1 MSEPRRWLDD
11 PDGAPDDVRALLR
24 DATPTRAPDAAALA
38 RVTERVTVATALGG
52 VTAAGVT
59 WWKVGA
65 LTLGLAASVAALA
78 PRKSHPPPAP
88 IARPAVA
95 VVRPVA
101 APVVA
106 PSVVQVARPSVAP
119 PAPAFSAA
127 RVVRVTPA
135 VTPPRRVVAMP
146 APSLSAVAPAI
157 HEAPT
162 LHEAPAIGGGGHIT
176 TAGATDALA
185 EEARWIEDARRS
197 LDGDPSSALRT
208 LRTYPARF
216 PRGQLQGEAR
226 YLTFEALRRS
236 GATSEARA
244 FGEQMLREAPQGP
257 YARRIRS
264 ALAVTD
270 MPY

>member
-24 DATPTRAPDAAALA
+24 EATPTRAPDAAALA

-65 LTLGLAASVAALA
+65 LTLGLAASVAVLA

-88 IARPAVA
+88 IARPVAA

-106 PSVVQVARPSVAP
+106 PSVVQVERPSVAP
-119 PAPAFSAA
+119 PAPASSAA
-127 RVVRVTPA
+127 RVVRVTPV
-135 VTPPRRVVAMP
+135 VTAPRRVVAMP
-146 APSLSAVAPAI
+146 APSLPTV
-157 HEAPT
+157 APT
-162 LHEAPAIGGGGHIT
+162 LHEAPAPGGGGHVA

-216 PRGQLQGEAR
+216 PRGQLQGEVR

-236 GATSEARA
+236 GAPSEARA

-270 MPY
+270 MPF

>member
-24 DATPTRAPDAAALA
+24 EATPTRAPEAAALA

-65 LTLGLAASVAALA
+65 LTLGLAASVAVLA

-88 IARPAVA
+88 IARSVAA

-101 APVVA
+101 EPVVA
-106 PSVVQVARPSVAP
+106 PSVVPLVRPSVAP

-135 VTPPRRVVAMP
+135 VTAPRRVVALP
-146 APSLSAVAPAI
+146 APTLPAVAPAI
-157 HEAPT
+157 
-162 LHEAPAIGGGGHIT
+162 HEAPAIGGGGHVVS
-176 TAGATDALA
+176 AGPTDALA
-185 EEARWIEDARRS
+185 EETRWLADARRS
-197 LDGDPSSALRT
+197 LDGDPSAALRT
-208 LRTYPARF
+208 LRTYPSRF
-216 PRGQLQGEAR
+216 PRGQLQGEVR

-236 GATSEARA
+236 GATGEARA
-244 FGEQMLREAPQGP
+244 FGEQMLRDAPQGP